1 MPDQEGAA
9 NKPQQL
15 NFSCHCGAIKVSVPR
30 DPAPKHIN
38 ECMCSNC
45 RKHGAAWVYYPVEKV
60 TITKTGPTKAY
71 LWDEKICEFTWCEA
85 CGCTMYWYP
94 TETFPGGIKEMG
106 INTRCIDNL
115 DELTRV
121 ERRVTWDMA

>member
-15 NFSCHCGAIKVSVPR
+15 KFSCHCGAIKVSVPR
-30 DPAPKHIN
+30 EPAPKHIN

-71 LWDEKICEFTWCEA
+71 LWEENICEFTWCEA
-85 CGCTMYWYP
+85 CVC
-94 TETFPGGIKEMG
+94 GIKEMG

-115 DELTRV
+115 DDLARV